1 MLDMD
6 YIENKTEG
14 NTEDNDECSAEEIE
28 YLAKL
33 WDLKLELDKL

>member
-1 MLDMD
+1 MFDLDYNED
-6 YIENKTEG
+6 KTEDY
-14 NTEDNDECSAEEIE
+14 TEDNDECSAEELE